1 MVMHHVS
8 LGKQLIPWIPFL
20 LISYRTRSVSYMQC
34 VFKVS
39 GFYIYPKSSVE
50 ISWPIEGMA
59 LSINICRNICILVF
73 FRMHQQ
79 LLCRAGQN
87 GRFHSAIADEVCQR
101 YPVADDDPLETC
113 SCWEGSSSSCGQLK
127 PYYYLYIGQG
137 WPGVIKNTWIIVII
151 NLLQTEQIWQYHLL
165 RWSATYTTI
174 ANALDLEIRQKK
186 CVRSLITEASFLQC
200 VTKRDFK
207 SRIILFRFW
216 TLDCILY
223 RWDPIGTLWFC
234 HVVLLP
240 LA

>member
-1 MVMHHVS
+1 MKSQTRDMSGNYSCVQYKCCIYS
-8 LGKQLIPWIPFL
+8 PWWCTM
-20 LISYRTRSVSYMQC
+20 SAS
-34 VFKVS
+34 VS

-87 GRFHSAIADEVCQR
+87 GRFHSAIADE
-101 YPVADDDPLETC
+101 
-113 SCWEGSSSSCGQLK
+113 
-127 PYYYLYIGQG
+127 G